1 MFIYF
6 QKSLLYNLFESET
19 RTGILLGDSG
29 YACKNW
35 LLPPFRENQIRGC
48 QKRENYNREQKRARC
63 IIERAFGQLKRRWG
77 CLHGEIRFTPEKA
90 CKVIIAACA
99 LHNLAK
105 DLNMPEN
112 EAQNANAVQPQ
123 PQNVHYNGNEETGMR
138 QHIVD
143 TYFNY

>member
-1 MFIYF
+1 MF
-6 QKSLLYNLFESET
+6 QESLLYNLFENGT
-19 RTGILLGDSG
+19 QTGIILGDSG

-48 QKRENYNREQKRARC
+48 HKRENYNREQKRARC

-105 DLNMPEN
+105 DLSMPEN
-112 EAQNANAVQPQ
+112 EAQN
-123 PQNVHYNGNEETGMR
+123 YILKETLKNCKKINQGIKFWVLIR
-138 QHIVD
+138 NIIV
-143 TYFNY
+143 

>member
-1 MFIYF
+1 MQF
-6 QKSLLYNLFESET
+6 QDSALYNIFE
-19 RTGILLGDSG
+19 TGNRNGIILGDSG

-35 LLPPFRENQIRGC
+35 LLPPFRENQMRGC
-48 QKRENYNREQKRARC
+48 RKRENYNREQKRARS

-77 CLHGEIRFTPEKA
+77 CLHGEIRLAPEKA

-105 DLNMPEN
+105 DFNMADYN
-112 EAQNANAVQPQ
+112 NDDDGNAAQQQP
-123 PQNVHYNGNEETGMR
+123 VALRYNGNEDTGIR

-143 TYFNY
+143 TYFDY